1 MINERRVINF
11 DQNIAKV
18 VQIHRWNLSMQL
30 PNNPT
35 QTKGDVTYAGSS
47 DLRLRAGQWSIRAP
61 PRKNRTVSAH
71 LRKRAKGIAT
81 GYPNMDFHP
90 YHKKKSAKKLLRNIC
105 TTQPN
110 QTICYN
116 VFCIKTPIK
125 SEERV
130 EEQMGRKTMIQGF
143 LIFTPYWQPHSDG
156 YGYLTPTRERSMHET
171 PANLYVN
178 GARHKQWARGRAA
191 RNAARR
197 SAGGHLKVNCYVCG
211 WPRDL
216 SPSNHGEL

>member
-1 MINERRVINF
+1 MINERHVINF
-11 DQNIAKV
+11 DQDTAKV
-18 VQIHRWNLSMQL
+18 IQMHRWNLSMQL
-30 PNNPT
+30 PNNLN
-35 QTKGDVTYAGSS
+35 QTKGDLHTQGHPNCVCALASGQSELRPERIERCPRTYEN
-47 DLRLRAGQWSIRAP
+47 GQ
-61 PRKNRTVSAH
+61 
-71 LRKRAKGIAT
+71 IAT
-81 GYPNMDFHP
+81 GYSNMDFHP
-90 YHKKKSAKKLLRNIC
+90 YHKKKFAKKLIRNIC

-125 SEERV
+125 FEERV
-130 EEQMGRKTMIQGF
+130 EEQMARKTMIEGF
-143 LIFTPYWQPHSDG
+143 LIFTRYWQPHSDG